1 MSDKRKIG
9 EDGVS
14 AEEAEDIDLDE
25 QAKPTRKT
33 SHHARPFSYN
43 EKSGRVHK
51 KKGTGKIK

>member
-14 AEEAEDIDLDE
+14 VEEAEDIDPDE

-33 SHHARPFSYN
+33 SHQPRSFPYMKNQAEFIRKR
-43 EKSGRVHK
+43 EQGR
-51 KKGTGKIK
+51 